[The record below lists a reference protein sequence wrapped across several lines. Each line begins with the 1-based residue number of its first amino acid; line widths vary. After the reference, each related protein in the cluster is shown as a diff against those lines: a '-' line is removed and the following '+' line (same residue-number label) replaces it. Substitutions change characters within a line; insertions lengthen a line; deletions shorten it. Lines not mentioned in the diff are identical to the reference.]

1 MKLLDVCLELK
12 RELND
17 IEEEIEEVRL
27 LAKHP
32 KAQRI
37 TGMPRGGGIGNQA
50 ESYILKLEKL
60 EDDKTLKKNKL
71 RDTWVEA
78 KTILKS
84 HDARTEYIYLMW
96 LRFYC
101 GYQWKIC
108 NDIMKDKYPSQNW
121 NINKCFRV
129 YRSIVKM
136 CDNS

>member
-1 MKLLDVCLELK
+1 MKQLDVCLDLK
-12 RELND
+12 RDIND
-17 IEEEIEEVRL
+17 IEEEIAEVRL

-50 ESYILKLEKL
+50 ENYIIKLEML
-60 EDDKTLKKNKL
+60 EDDCTNKKNKL
-71 RDTWVEA
+71 RDTWSEA
-78 KTILKS
+78 IAILEK
-84 HDARTEYIYLMW
+84 HNIKAEYIYLVW